1 MSTENKVASN
11 NAESMIW
18 VDMEMSGLKPDSD
31 RILEIAIIVTDAN
44 LNVIATAPVW
54 VVHQADE
61 VLGAMDAWNK
71 GTHTKSG
78 LVDKVR
84 ASTLD
89 ENTIEEKCIA
99 FLKQYVKANTAPMCG
114 NSICQDRRFMAR
126 YMPKLEAYFHYR
138 NVDVSTIKELCK
150 RWQPELI
157 KGFNKQQAHTALAD
171 IMESIEELKYYRERF
186 FIPSNTNS

>member
-1 MSTENKVASN
+1 MSTENKGSSD
-11 NAESMIW
+11 NAEPMIW

-31 RILEIAIIVTDAN
+31 RILEIAMIVTDAH

-54 VVHQADE
+54 VVHQTDE
-61 VLGAMDAWNK
+61 VLAGMDSWNT

-78 LVDKVR
+78 LVNKVK

-89 ENTIEEKCIA
+89 ESSVEQECIG
-99 FLKQYVKANTAPMCG
+99 FLKQHVKVSTAPMCG

-126 YMPKLEAYFHYR
+126 YMPKLEGYFHYR
-138 NVDVSTIKELCK
+138 NVDVSTVKELCK
-150 RWQPELI
+150 RWQPELV

-186 FIPSNTNS
+186 FIPSQN

>member
-1 MSTENKVASN
+1 MSTENKGSGN
-11 NAESMIW
+11 SAEPMIW

-31 RILEIAIIVTDAN
+31 RILEIAMIVTDAH
-44 LNVIATAPVW
+44 LNIIATAPVW
-54 VVHQADE
+54 VVHQANE
-61 VLGAMDAWNK
+61 VLGSMDAWNT

-84 ASTLD
+84 ASDLD
-89 ENTIEEKCIA
+89 EGAVEEQCIA

-126 YMPKLEAYFHYR
+126 YMPKLESYFHYR
-138 NVDVSTIKELCK
+138 NVDVSTVKELCK
-150 RWQPELI
+150 RWQPELV
-157 KGFNKQQAHTALAD
+157 KGFKKQQAHTALAD

-186 FIPSNTNS
+186 FIPSQN